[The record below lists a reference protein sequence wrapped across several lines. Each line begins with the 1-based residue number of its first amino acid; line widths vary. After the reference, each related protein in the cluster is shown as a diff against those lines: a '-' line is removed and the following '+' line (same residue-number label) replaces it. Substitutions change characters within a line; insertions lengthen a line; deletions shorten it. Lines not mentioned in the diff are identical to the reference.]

1 MRYFL
6 LVPFFIFFMSS
17 SMKAQELVR
26 FQTFEALQTYLSQS
40 KDQPVVVNFWAT
52 WCAPCVKELPYFET
66 LHQNNPNIK
75 VITVSLDFE
84 KQVESKLIPFL
95 KKKKYSFITTYLA
108 EKNYNNWIG
117 KVDENWS
124 GSIPATLIIHKEKRI
139 FIEHEFSSYDE
150 LNNYINQTINK

>member
-1 MRYFL
+1 MRYFIYT
-6 LVPFFIFFMSS
+6 VFFSLFICTTSE
-17 SMKAQELVR
+17 AQELK
-26 FQTFEALQTYLSQS
+26 TFKTYEELNHYLSEP
-40 KDQPVVVNFWAT
+40 KDKPLVVNFWAT

>member
-1 MRYFL
+1 MRYFR
-6 LVPFFIFFMSS
+6 LVTFFIFFMNSS
-17 SMKAQELVR
+17 VKAQDLIR

-40 KDQPVVVNFWAT
+40 NNQPLVVNFWAT

-108 EKNYNNWIG
+108 EKNYNDWIG

-124 GSIPATLIIHKEKRI
+124 GSIPATLIIFKEKHV

-150 LNNYINQTINK
+150 LNNYINQTINN